1 MSSMSKLNIEDRFN
15 WIAMPSVR
23 QELADAVFVSAD
35 NTSGKAISGGL
46 MNEAGK
52 LIFVIVVLSDT
63 NLKQV
68 MLEPPS
74 SNNLERLPRRSK
86 ATLTS
91 RIKPS

>member
-1 MSSMSKLNIEDRFN
+1 MSKLNIEDRFN

-52 LIFVIVVLSDT
+52 LIL
-63 NLKQV
+63 
-68 MLEPPS
+68 
-74 SNNLERLPRRSK
+74 
-86 ATLTS
+86 
-91 RIKPS
+91 

>member
-23 QELADAVFVSAD
+23 QELADAVFVSED

-74 SNNLERLPRRSK
+74 SNNLDHVVQK
-86 ATLTS
+86 QH
-91 RIKPS
+91 